1 MAGSFRVLPAIPHN
15 RINALMGDNMLSEIV
30 PSLLQA
36 LNAFLEYQR
45 RQTLALELIASGLGQ
60 LNLSATAAAPNYTR
74 ALTEFKSFD
83 WASIGAS
90 IVQRDK
96 EGATIVRW
104 GNHDYVRRSPANKF
118 GEAIW
123 FSRSVGRD
131 EQGHTTYE
139 RLITFKR
146 MASAEALPQRVRD
159 LYQSSSA

>member
-1 MAGSFRVLPAIPHN
+1 
-15 RINALMGDNMLSEIV
+15 MLSEIV

-36 LNAFLEYQR
+36 LNTFLDYQR
-45 RQTLALELIASGLGQ
+45 RKTLALEQIASCLGQ
-60 LNLSATAAAPNYTR
+60 LNLSAAAAAPNYTR
-74 ALTEFKSFD
+74 SLAEFNGFD

-90 IVQRDK
+90 VVQRDPK
-96 EGATIVRW
+96 GATIVRW

-146 MASAEALPQRVRD
+146 MASAEAIPQRVKDRV
-159 LYQSSSA
+159 YQSSGAV

>member
-1 MAGSFRVLPAIPHN
+1 MPP
-15 RINALMGDNMLSEIV
+15 EIV
-30 PSLLQA
+30 SSLLTA
-36 LNAFLEYQR
+36 LNGFLEYQR
-45 RQTLALELIASGLGQ
+45 REVLALEQIALCLGQ

-83 WASIGAS
+83 WNSIGAS
-90 IVQRDK
+90 VIQRDDS
-96 EGATIVRW
+96 GATIVRW

-159 LYQSSSA
+159 RVYQSSNA

>member
-1 MAGSFRVLPAIPHN
+1 
-15 RINALMGDNMLSEIV
+15 MLSEIV
-30 PSLLQA
+30 PSLLQG

-45 RQTLALELIASGLGQ
+45 RQTLALEFIASYLGQ

-74 ALTEFKSFD
+74 SLAEFNSFD

-90 IVQRDK
+90 VVQRDSS
-96 EGATIVRW
+96 GATIVRW

-131 EQGHTTYE
+131 EQGNTAYE

-146 MASAEALPQRVRD
+146 LPASEAIPQRVKDRV
-159 LYQSSSA
+159 YQSSGA